1 MILGHLIPAGTSFK
15 PYQEMKLSRAV
26 PLPELKT
33 TSEEMTEAE
42 ITQAVQQA
50 LTAKG

>member
-1 MILGHLIPAGTSFK
+1 VILGHLIPAGTSFK
-15 PYQEMKLSRAV
+15 PYMEMKVKRAV
-26 PLPELKT
+26 ALPEIKT

-50 LTAKG
+50 LTGKG